1 MPPAAA
7 ATRKINVI
15 IYLTIALNTAD
26 IMGPPSYTENG
37 FWLHKASIP
46 YLLKNCKPFSDLIRW
61 IQQTNLLSLV

>member
-1 MPPAAA
+1 
-7 ATRKINVI
+7 
-15 IYLTIALNTAD
+15 
-26 IMGPPSYTENG
+26 MGPPSYTENG